1 MSLKLTMVV
10 WDEREVT
17 RTTDA
22 KVQYLP
28 KRTSFFFFSF
38 FSSSSSSS
46 KNTGSSPWL
55 VDPNCANKLST
66 QFKAPYTSSGCK
78 IFGVISKPLTLAGNS
93 AFWGAVWNPVHIFSK
108 GGQKLY
114 GFCMLPGYGSPNW
127 HVSNSALIP
136 MQLSLKPAN

>member
-66 QFKAPYTSSGCK
+66 QFKAPYTSSECK
-78 IFGVISKPLTLAGNS
+78 VLEVISEPLTFAENL
-93 AFWGAVWNPVHIFSK
+93 AFWGAAWGPVHILHPLGREKVHF
-108 GGQKLY
+108 
-114 GFCMLPGYGSPNW
+114 
-127 HVSNSALIP
+127 
-136 MQLSLKPAN
+136 